1 MKIGGFQKTSLLDYP
16 GEVCSIIWTV
26 GCNFNC
32 PFCYNIDL
40 VSGDVET
47 ISEDEV
53 LSYLKKRKGL
63 VDALSISGG
72 EPLMHKNLGVFI
84 KKVKKLGYLIKV
96 DTNGCFPENLESLL
110 DEGLVDYIAM
120 DVKAPKTKYDKLS
133 GVKTPVSKVNKS
145 IKIIQQKASSYEF
158 KTTFAPSL
166 LTREDIVEIAK
177 WLKGSRLF
185 YLQQF
190 KNDIPVISSKL
201 SKEQSYPSNYLKE
214 TLNEIKPYFDE
225 CYIRGD

>member
-40 VSGDVET
+40 VSGNVET

-63 VDALSISGG
+63 VDALSITGG
-72 EPLMHKNLGVFI
+72 EPLMHKDIDVFI

-96 DTNGCFPENLESLL
+96 DTNGCFPENLETLL
-110 DEGLVDYIAM
+110 DEGLVDYVSM
-120 DVKAPKTKYDKLS
+120 DVKAPKKKYNSLS

-145 IKIIQQKASSYEF
+145 IKIIQQKASRYEF

-166 LTREDIVEIAK
+166 LTKEDIVEIAK

-190 KNDIPVISSKL
+190 KSDVPVISSKL
-201 SKEQSYPSNYLKE
+201 SEKQPYNSDYLKE